1 MKLFAC
7 IKKDILLVFGSPA
20 KALLCIALPVALLFL
35 LTVFMSGSAKVS
47 TNTEKFP
54 IAVRDNDDTVMSKL
68 VITNLRNIPLFGEV
82 RTYDEDDGVTD
93 EELIASGCAAVI
105 TVPKDFFYD
114 LYDMKPTDVRMTLN
128 GDMPREAEIV
138 RAAVGSIASII
149 RQNQS
154 VYYAAARIRYGD
166 LEQAELDELYHDYS
180 NAAVNA
186 ALERLN
192 YFELSELYADE
203 EQNQKLFI
211 AAGLCSM
218 LMMFMPLCV
227 LRSLYEEKELGII
240 ARLKSAGGGVLQ
252 ALLSKFIAA
261 FVMTAVPAAAVLII
275 IRPPNI
281 TALIPALILLFIAS
295 FAFYL
300 VISLLFRSP
309 ERAQL
314 AGNIIMLLMLIIGGA
329 LFPYRLLPAGLQKLS
344 PAALPYYVSRS
355 FYAASL
361 GRSAASVL
369 KLLTPVA
376 IAIPVLIVIAVVL
389 YTEPWRRF
397 IGRRGV

>member
-1 MKLFAC
+1 MKLLAC
-7 IKKDILLVFGSPA
+7 IKKDILLVCGSPA
-20 KALLCIALPVALLFL
+20 KALLCIVLPIALLFL
-35 LTVFMSGSAKVS
+35 LTVFMSGSADVS

-82 RTYDEDDGVTD
+82 RTYDEDDAVTD
-93 EELIASGCAAVI
+93 DELIASGCAAVI

-138 RAAVGSIASII
+138 RAAVGSISSII

-166 LEQAELDELYHDYS
+166 LEQAELDGLYHDYS
-180 NAAVNA
+180 DSAVNA
-186 ALERLN
+186 ALNRLN
-192 YFELSELYADE
+192 YFEIGELYADE

-218 LMMFMPLCV
+218 LIMFIPLCV

-240 ARLKSAGGGVLQ
+240 ARLRSAGGGVMQ
-252 ALLSKFIAA
+252 AVLSKFLAA
-261 FVMTAVPAAAVLII
+261 LVMTALPTAAVLII
-275 IRPPNI
+275 IRPPNAA
-281 TALIPALILLFIAS
+281 ALIPALAVTFIAS
-295 FAFYL
+295 FVFYL
-300 VISLLFRSP
+300 VISLLFRSS

-314 AGNIIMLLMLIIGGA
+314 AGNVIMLLMLIVGGA
-329 LFPYRLLPAGLQKLS
+329 LFPFRLLPAGLQKLS

-361 GRSAASVL
+361 GRSAGAVL
-369 KLLTPVA
+369 RQLTPVA
-376 IAIPVLIVIAVVL
+376 AAIPALAVLAVLL
-389 YTEPWRRF
+389 YTEPWRLF
-397 IGRRGV
+397 GRRGA